1 MHKTCSIRNAAGGS
15 TLCQR
20 FITAFLALVLAVGLM
35 PHASLAW
42 ADDDTFSVALTV
54 VDTTDSENPVV
65 KNVKVDGLTS
75 DNTVADL
82 LSKAGFTSGDQAA
95 SAADPSVYFNSNGS
109 PYFNGKGYD
118 SVTGN
123 YWATMFNGDSANW
136 AKAILTAKLEANG
149 HYQYIYTDAS
159 TFSYASADGTFP
171 VQLTVVDTTD
181 SANGVLANVKVD
193 GMTSEDTVA
202 DLLEKAG
209 FTKVATAAET
219 EGNDKAYAESGGS
232 PVFRGNKTTQNED
245 GTWTYWVTMFNG
257 DSANYASA
265 QTASKLVFGGHYQY
279 IYTNDSTYAYGYTV
293 SNLVSVSDV
302 TDPLASADPTPDP
315 DPTPTPDPTPDPVVS
330 NTYNAESAQ
339 TLLANLTKRFSIDG
353 ADASI
358 SNNTVNAAIALNS
371 LGLSSNIDSAAILAN
386 LNKQASEMTAG
397 RMGKFIMALTAAGID
412 CTKVDDNG
420 SERNLVSE
428 MESLETSGSVSVYD
442 AVWILP
448 VYQYGSYAQSAGM
461 SESELVSTI
470 LDSADDA
477 GLFGNAQYGCDTQ
490 TTAQG
495 ILALLPYRDSAAD
508 VDAALTKAVE
518 TVLSYENPD
527 GGFGYSASSTDSNL
541 DATATIVCALEA
553 LGYDTATGK
562 ELTTESDST
571 PLGYL
576 IANADSALD
585 GYLNASAYDEPQTSA
600 AVLLALAA
608 HKGAQDSGEAYSV
621 YTLNKANGSKTDD
634 TAKNSA
640 SSSGKSSSTS
650 AKTGDAPV
658 YPAVLAAVALGALA
672 TGLGAQRRMRAA
684 KSSSLHMNR

>member
-1 MHKTCSIRNAAGGS
+1 MHKTYSIRNAAGGS
-15 TLCQR
+15 SLCQR
-20 FITAFLALVLAVGLM
+20 FIAALLALVLAVGLM

-42 ADDDTFSVALTV
+42 ADDAFSVALTV
-54 VDTTDSENPVV
+54 VDTTDSGNSVV
-65 KNVKVDGLTS
+65 KNVKIDGMTS
-75 DNTVADL
+75 ENTVADL
-82 LSKAGFTSGDQAA
+82 LAKAGFTSGDQAA
-95 SAADPSVYFNSNGS
+95 SAADSSVYFESYGS

-118 SVTGN
+118 SATGN
-123 YWATMFNGDSANW
+123 YWVTMFNGDSANW
-136 AKAILTAKLEANG
+136 SKAMLTAKLEASG
-149 HYQYIYTDAS
+149 HYQYVYTDAS
-159 TFSYASADGTFP
+159 SFSYASADGSFP

-181 SANGVLANVKVD
+181 STNGVLANVKVE
-193 GMTSEDTVA
+193 GMTSENTVA

-209 FTKVATAAET
+209 FTKVSTVEET
-219 EGNDKAYAESGGS
+219 VDNDMAYAESWGS
-232 PVFRGNKTTQNED
+232 PVFRGNKTMQNED
-245 GTWTYWVTMFNG
+245 GTWTNWVTMFNG
-257 DSANYASA
+257 TSANYASA
-265 QTASKLVFGGHYQY
+265 QTTSKLVAGGHYQY
-279 IYTNDSTYAYGYTV
+279 IYTNASTYAYAYPV
-293 SNLVSVSDV
+293 SNLVSVSAA
-302 TDPLASADPTPDP
+302 TDPLASSDP
-315 DPTPTPDPTPDPVVS
+315 DPIPAPTPDPTPDPVVS

-339 TLLANLTKRFSIDG
+339 TLLANLTKRFSTDG

-412 CTKVDDNG
+412 CTKVDDSG

-495 ILALLPYRDSAAD
+495 ILALLPYRDSNAD

-562 ELTTESDST
+562 DLTTESGST

-576 IANADSALD
+576 VAKADSSLD
-585 GYLNASAYDEPQTSA
+585 GYLDASAYDESQTSA

-621 YTLNKANGSKTDD
+621 YTLNKANDSKTDD
-634 TAKNSA
+634 APKAST

-650 AKTGDAPV
+650 AKTGDVPV
-658 YPAVLAAVALGALA
+658 YPAVFAAVALGALA

-684 KSSSLHMNR
+684 KPSSQHVNR

>member
-1 MHKTCSIRNAAGGS
+1 MHKTYSIRNAAGGS
-15 TLCQR
+15 SLCQR
-20 FITAFLALVLAVGLM
+20 FIAALLALVLAVGLM

-42 ADDDTFSVALTV
+42 ADDAFSVALTV
-54 VDTTDSENPVV
+54 VDTTDSGNSVV

-75 DNTVADL
+75 ENTVADL

-95 SAADPSVYFNSNGS
+95 SAADSSVYFESYGS

-118 SVTGN
+118 SATGN
-123 YWATMFNGDSANW
+123 YWVTMFNGDSANW
-136 AKAILTAKLEANG
+136 SKAMLTAKLEASG
-149 HYQYIYTDAS
+149 HYQYVYTDAS
-159 TFSYASADGTFP
+159 SFSYASADGSFP

-181 SANGVLANVKVD
+181 STNGVLANVKVE
-193 GMTSEDTVA
+193 GMTSENTVA
-202 DLLEKAG
+202 DLLEKVG
-209 FTKVATAAET
+209 FTKVSTVEET
-219 EGNDKAYAESGGS
+219 VDNDMAYAESWGS
-232 PVFRGNKTTQNED
+232 PVFRGKKTMQNED
-245 GTWTYWVTMFNG
+245 GTLTYWVTMFNG
-257 DSANYASA
+257 TSANYAYA
-265 QTASKLVFGGHYQY
+265 QTTSKLVAGGHYQY
-279 IYTNDSTYAYGYTV
+279 IYTNASTYAYAYPV
-293 SNLVSVSDV
+293 SNLVSVSAA
-302 TDPLASADPTPDP
+302 TDPLASSDP
-315 DPTPTPDPTPDPVVS
+315 DPTPAPTPDPTPDPVVS

-339 TLLANLTKRFSIDG
+339 TLLANLTKRFSTDG

-412 CTKVDDNG
+412 CTKVDDSG

-495 ILALLPYRDSAAD
+495 ILALLPYRDSSAD

-541 DATATIVCALEA
+541 DATATVVCALEA

-562 ELTTESDST
+562 ELTTESGST

-576 IANADSALD
+576 VAKADSALD
-585 GYLNASAYDEPQTSA
+585 GYLDASAYDEPQTSA

-621 YTLNKANGSKTDD
+621 YTLNKANDSRTDD
-634 TAKNSA
+634 APKAPTP
-640 SSSGKSSSTS
+640 SSGKSSSTS

-658 YPAVLAAVALGALA
+658 YPAVFAAVALGALA

-684 KSSSLHMNR
+684 KPSSQHVNR